1 MVDERFPARCR
12 VRHGG
17 DYRRADA
24 RRSTVADGQMV
35 IFGHPNG
42 LPYPRL
48 GISASRR
55 LGGAVTRNRWK
66 RLLREAFRLRRSELP
81 EGIDLIV
88 IPRPQAE
95 PRLALLVDALPRLA
109 LRLAKKMAR

>member
-1 MVDERFPARCR
+1 MVSQRFPPRYR

-17 DYRRADA
+17 EFRRAYE

-35 IFGHPNG
+35 IFGYPNG

-55 LGGAVTRNRWK
+55 LGGAVARNRWK

-88 IPRPQAE
+88 IPRPQAK
-95 PRLALLVDALPRLA
+95 PRLASLLESLPRLA
-109 LRLAKKMAR
+109 QRLAKKMGQ

>member
-1 MVDERFPARCR
+1 VVNEQFPSRCR
-12 VRHGG
+12 VRHSG
-17 DYRRADA
+17 DYRRAYE

-42 LPYPRL
+42 LSYPRL

-55 LGGAVTRNRWK
+55 LGGAVVRNRWK
-66 RLLREAFRLRRSELP
+66 RLLREAFRLRRAELP

-88 IPRPQAE
+88 IPRPEAE
-95 PRLALLVDALPRLA
+95 PRLALLLDSLPRLA